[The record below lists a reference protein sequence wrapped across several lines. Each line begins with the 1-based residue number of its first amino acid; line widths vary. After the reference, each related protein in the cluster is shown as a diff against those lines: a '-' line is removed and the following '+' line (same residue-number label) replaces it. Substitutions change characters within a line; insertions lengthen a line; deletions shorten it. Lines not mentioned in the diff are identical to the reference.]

1 MFFLILTQTL
11 ILSLR
16 KGGGALGT
24 LGFYVL
30 VFTLF
35 TFAMGQE
42 GIHRYALPVM
52 CVALLLAN
60 VVSLP
65 LLYERDF
72 EDGMLEQYLLA
83 PMALEL
89 LVLAKLIGQWMVQ
102 LLPIVLM
109 LPLLGI
115 MANVTLQTNSENCLR
130 LFLISPSLIAV
141 GSLTAALTLGSKR
154 GGVLPALISLP
165 LTIPL
170 VIFGCNVAGEGAML
184 MLAAFALA
192 SVPLACWL
200 SAAILRMVD

>member
-11 ILSLR
+11 TLSLR

-24 LGFYVL
+24 LGFYIL

-35 TFAMGQE
+35 AFAMGPE
-42 GIHRYALPVM
+42 GISEFALPVM
-52 CVALLLAN
+52 CVALLLAHTL
-60 VVSLP
+60 SLP

-72 EDGMLEQYLLA
+72 EDGTLEQYLLA

-89 LVLAKLIGQWMVQ
+89 LVLAKCIGQWMVQ
-102 LLPIVLM
+102 LLPILLM

-115 MANVTLQTNSENCLR
+115 MANVSAQTNIENCMR
-130 LFLISPSLIAV
+130 LLLISPSLIAI

-154 GGVLPALISLP
+154 GGILPALISLP

-170 VIFGCNVAGEGAML
+170 VIFGCSSGTGAML
-184 MLAAFALA
+184 MLTAFALG
-192 SVPLACWL
+192 SVPLSCWL
-200 SAAILRMVD
+200 SAAILRMAD